1 MPYAADMLLPLAQN
15 ISLFVVFAAA
25 FSAIR
30 NRLGARSPLVAQ
42 GTAGVIFGLI
52 ALLTMASPFVLSHGV
67 YLDGRN
73 VVIAVGTAM
82 AGPVAG
88 AICLV
93 FATVFRWSL
102 GGIGLQAALVG
113 MAGAWVIA
121 CLFRRW
127 HQSRNKRPSLLG
139 LMTLGILTGLST
151 FTGYFLIPDAE
162 LAREMFQTSALPMM
176 MLAPV
181 GTVLAG
187 ALMLWENQRE
197 SLQTELRTSRQRLE
211 LALKG
216 SQDGVFDYGVRS
228 QKVWTSHRYREM
240 RGYESAPEITDLAFW
255 RALVIEDDRPRVG
268 QAFADLEA
276 GRVDRVD
283 VLMRVRHRNGRII
296 HVRSQ
301 AVSERDASGKVLRIV
316 GSNADETQRVQ
327 AETRLRN
334 AIDSME
340 SGFAYFDADDRLVL
354 CNDGFIDPGTR
365 ARFSDPVGL
374 TFEEIMRPF
383 AFDEFTAA
391 SALPDPESWLQW
403 RLEQH
408 RNPPARP
415 LEIQWTDGRW
425 FSVLEHRTSDGG
437 CVGLW
442 TDITAQKR
450 RQAELEESREQLQR
464 QTTEL
469 AKLAERLEQAKRD
482 ADRARYFAERA
493 DREKSSFLASMSH
506 ELRTPLNAIIG
517 FTDMMRTE
525 AFGPVSPPKYAEYVR
540 IIGDSGEHLLSL
552 INDVLDLSKIEAG
565 GMKLTVEVLSVHE
578 ICDQAVGL
586 MRELAAARSVNLIGA
601 VEDDCAIL
609 HGDERAVKQMLLNM
623 VSNAVKFTGAG
634 GSVRLDVA
642 ANAEGAVLTVRD
654 TGIGM
659 TEAELK
665 VAVEPYGQV
674 DSRLARKTVGT
685 GLGLPLI
692 KRLAELHGGKFSI
705 SSARGVGTTVTV
717 LLPWKRD
724 LPPQALPARTARV
737 R

>member
-1 MPYAADMLLPLAQN
+1 MLYAIDMLLPLAQN

-25 FSAIR
+25 FSAVR
-30 NRLGARSPLVAQ
+30 NRLGLRSPLVAQ
-42 GTAGVIFGLI
+42 SAAGVIFGLI
-52 ALLTMASPFVLSHGV
+52 ALLTMASPFVLSNGV
-67 YLDGRN
+67 YLDSRN

-88 AICLV
+88 AICLA
-93 FATVFRWSL
+93 FAGLFRWSL
-102 GGIGLQAALVG
+102 GGIGLQPALVG

-127 HQSRNKRPSLLG
+127 HRSRNRQPSPLG
-139 LMTLGILTGLST
+139 LMTLGILVGVSGLL
-151 FTGYFLIPDAE
+151 GYFFIPDAE
-162 LAREMFQTSALPMM
+162 LVRELRTAAIPVL

-187 ALMLWENQRE
+187 MLMLWESQRE
-197 SLQTELRTSRQRLE
+197 TLQAEVRSSRQRLE

-216 SQDGVFDYGVRS
+216 SQDGVFDYGLRS
-228 QKVWTSHRYREM
+228 RKVWTSFRYREM
-240 RGYESAPEITDLAFW
+240 RGYESVAEITHLAFW
-255 RALVIEDDRPRVG
+255 RALVIEEDRPRIAE
-268 QAFADLEA
+268 AFTDLEA
-276 GRVDRVD
+276 GRVDRID
-283 VLMRVRHRNGRII
+283 VLMRVRHRNGRLI

-301 AVSERDASGKVLRIV
+301 AVSERDASGKVVRIV
-316 GSNADETQRVQ
+316 GSNTDETQRVE

-340 SGFAYFDADDRLVL
+340 SGFAYFDADDRLVI

-383 AFDEFTAA
+383 AFDAFTAVA
-391 SALPDPESWLQW
+391 ALPDRESWLQW

-408 RNPPARP
+408 RNPPSRP
-415 LEIQWTDGRW
+415 LEVQWTDGRW
-425 FSVLEHRTSDGG
+425 FSVLERRTSDGG

-442 TDITAQKR
+442 TDITAQKQ
-450 RQAELEESREQLQR
+450 RQAELEESRERLER

-469 AKLAERLEQAKRD
+469 GQLAERLELAKRD

-517 FTDMMRTE
+517 FADMIRTE
-525 AFGPVSPPKYAEYVR
+525 TFGPVGPPKYAEYVR

-565 GMKLTVEVLSVHE
+565 GMQLTVEVLSAHE
-578 ICDQAVGL
+578 VCDQAAGL
-586 MRELAAARSVNLIGA
+586 MRELAAARNVTLSGA
-601 VEDDCAIL
+601 VENDCAIL
-609 HGDERAVKQMLLNM
+609 HGDERAVKQILLNM
-623 VSNAVKFTGAG
+623 VSNAVKFTDAG
-634 GSVRLDVA
+634 GWVRLDVA
-642 ANAEGAVLTVRD
+642 ANSEGAVLSVSD

-665 VAVEPYGQV
+665 IAVEPYGQV
-674 DSRLARKTVGT
+674 DSTLARKTVGT
-685 GLGLPLI
+685 GLGLPLV

-705 SSARGVGTTVTV
+705 SSTKGVGTTVSV
-717 LLPWKRD
+717 LLPWKRE
-724 LPPQALPARTARV
+724 LAPQALPAKAARA
-737 R
+737 

>member
-1 MPYAADMLLPLAQN
+1 MPYAVDILLPLAQN

-25 FSAIR
+25 FSAVR
-30 NRLGARSPLVAQ
+30 NRLGVRSPLVAQ
-42 GTAGVIFGLI
+42 GAAGVIFGLI
-52 ALLTMASPFVLSHGV
+52 ALLTMASPFVLSNGV
-67 YLDGRN
+67 YLDSRN
-73 VVIAVGTAM
+73 IVIAVGTAM

-88 AICLV
+88 AICLA
-93 FATVFRWSL
+93 FAVVLRWSF
-102 GGIGLQAALVG
+102 GGIGLYPALAGMTAAWIIAWLFRHWHHARHKQPSPSGLMILGLLVG
-113 MAGAWVIA
+113 LSG
-121 CLFRRW
+121 
-127 HQSRNKRPSLLG
+127 LLG
-139 LMTLGILTGLST
+139 
-151 FTGYFLIPDAE
+151 YFFMPDIE
-162 LAREMFQTSALPMM
+162 LAREVFRTAAIPFL

-187 ALMLWENQRE
+187 MLMLWESQRE
-197 SLQTELRTSRQRLE
+197 ALQTELRSSRQRLE

-228 QKVWTSHRYREM
+228 RKVWTSHRYRDM
-240 RGYESAPEITDLAFW
+240 RGYESMPEITDLAFW
-255 RALVIEDDRPRVG
+255 RALVIEEDREHVA
-268 QAFADLEA
+268 QAFTGLEA
-276 GRVDRVD
+276 GRVDRID
-283 VLMRVRHRNGRII
+283 VLMRVRHRNGRMI

-301 AVSERDASGKVLRIV
+301 AVSEKNASGRVGRIV
-316 GSNADETQRVQ
+316 GSNTDETQRVE

-365 ARFSDPVGL
+365 AKFSDPVGR

-383 AFDEFTAA
+383 ASDEFTAV
-391 SALPDPESWLQW
+391 SALPDREAWLQW

-408 RNPPARP
+408 RNPPCRP

-425 FSVLEHRTSDGG
+425 FSVLERRTSDGG

-442 TDITAQKR
+442 TDITTQKR
-450 RQAELEESREQLQR
+450 RQVELEESREQLEQ
-464 QTTEL
+464 QTAEL
-469 AKLAERLEQAKRD
+469 AKLAERLELAKRD

-517 FTDMMRTE
+517 FTDMIRNE
-525 AFGPVSPPKYAEYVR
+525 AFGPVSPPKYADYVR
-540 IIGDSGEHLLSL
+540 MIGDSGEHLLSL

-565 GMKLTVEVLSVHE
+565 GMKLTVEVLSAQEV
-578 ICDQAVGL
+578 CDQAVGL
-586 MRELAAARSVNLIGA
+586 MRELAAARNVKLSGVIA
-601 VEDDCAIL
+601 DDCAIL
-609 HGDERAVKQMLLNM
+609 HGDERAVRQILLNM
-623 VSNAVKFTGAG
+623 VSNAVKFTEADGR
-634 GSVRLDVA
+634 VQLDVA
-642 ANAEGAVLTVRD
+642 TTGEGAILTVSD
-654 TGIGM
+654 TGMGM

-685 GLGLPLI
+685 GLGLPLV

-705 SSARGVGTTVTV
+705 YSAKGLGTTVSV
-717 LLPWKRD
+717 LLPWKRE
-724 LPPQALPARTARV
+724 LPPQALPTRVARAR
-737 R
+737 